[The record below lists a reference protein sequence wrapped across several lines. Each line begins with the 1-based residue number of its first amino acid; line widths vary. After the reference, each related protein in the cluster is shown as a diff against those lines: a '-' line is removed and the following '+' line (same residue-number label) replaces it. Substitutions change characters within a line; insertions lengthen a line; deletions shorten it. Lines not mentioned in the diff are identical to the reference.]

1 MLKVA
6 NPLLWLG
13 LLSEGLVLAALLWI
27 PPLARVFALVPT
39 ASQWFGVLW
48 LAPLL
53 ILLADDLRKA
63 ARHTALKGY

>member
-1 MLKVA
+1 
-6 NPLLWLG
+6 
-13 LLSEGLVLAALLWI
+13 VLAALLWI
-27 PPLARVFALVPT
+27 PPVARLFALVPS

-63 ARHTALKGY
+63 ISRKPVARALCRS